1 MVGPCHFAIIK
12 KPGVYK
18 FDIICFPE
26 RSSCASAG
34 KSLPKDSCTRDQN
47 LYKGYCVSKCPIGY
61 YSKNKKCIT
70 CTSSCSLCNEHQCL
84 SCKDSKY
91 VSKHGKCGSNCPVLA
106 KNSSSPRV
114 RLVAG
119 RSSLEGVVEVYH
131 DGVWGTIC
139 ADGWTDS
146 NANVICKELNL
157 GAVVESKIVHQN
169 RFRVLDGYKSARI
182 WLSDVK
188 CEGTESSIF
197 SCDHRGNFK

>member
-1 MVGPCHFAIIK
+1 MPVNVPFSVKCGNDIFTENFGCGRKANFA
-12 KPGVYK
+12 VT
-18 FDIICFPE
+18 
-26 RSSCASAG
+26 SSRV
-34 KSLPKDSCTRDQN
+34 DSCI

-61 YSKNKKCIT
+61 YSKN
-70 CTSSCSLCNEHQCL
+70 SSCSTCHSPCSSCNKHKCL
-84 SCKDSKY
+84 SCKDSRY
-91 VSKHGKCGSNCPVLA
+91 LSKHGICGSSCPADAALA

-139 ADGWTDS
+139 ANSWTDS

-157 GAVVESKIVHQN
+157 GAVVESKIVHED
-169 RFRVLDGYKSARI
+169 RFTRNDSYREAKI
-182 WLSDVK
+182 WLSAVK

-197 SCDHRGNFK
+197 NCEHAGNFRW